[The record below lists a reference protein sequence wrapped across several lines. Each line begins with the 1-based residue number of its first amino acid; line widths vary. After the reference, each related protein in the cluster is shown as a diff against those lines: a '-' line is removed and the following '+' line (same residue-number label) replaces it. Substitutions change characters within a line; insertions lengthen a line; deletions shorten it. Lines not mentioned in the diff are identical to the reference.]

1 MKQRVWYDA
10 GFEMLKRQRDELLTS
25 TVIYLENAD
34 LDENELLQFLEP
46 LGDTVRILLQY
57 KTFFALKSNLAKK
70 LKAANETIKQKRI
83 DAFKKAVQDGS
94 YNDYLSKLRWTD
106 KSNLSVAMNLNRA
119 EDKLSEEEKKYLN
132 IIEASI
138 QKDLEDESEM
148 YGFSSLE
155 DWKKTNAKLFCPAAV
170 CSEKQYKYVT
180 ESEIMEAGLK
190 LEEKIK
196 EVRASFDKHPGRMN
210 LGETKN
216 VLEILKKLPEHHSKL
231 EKSIQELESM
241 LEERSKTI
249 ENYEQTEEYAFLKE
263 QIATSKEVK
272 SCVYSLFKPT
282 K

>member
-1 MKQRVWYDA
+1 MRQRVWYDA

-25 TVIYLENAD
+25 TVIYLEKAD

-46 LGDTVRILLQY
+46 LGDCIRILLQY
-57 KTFFALKSNLAKK
+57 KTFFACKSELAKK
-70 LKAANETIKQKRI
+70 LKVANETIKQKRI
-83 DAFKKAVQDGS
+83 VAFKKAVEDGS

-106 KSNLSVAMNLNRA
+106 KSNLSVAMNLKKTK
-119 EDKLSEEEKKYLN
+119 EKLSEEEKKYLN

-138 QKDLEDESEM
+138 QKDLEDEAEM
-148 YGFSSLE
+148 YGFSSIE
-155 DWKKTNAKLFCPAAV
+155 EWKKNNAKLFCPAIV
-170 CSEKQYKYVT
+170 YREKSSKYMT

-196 EVRASFDKHPGRMN
+196 EVRASFDKRPVRRN
-210 LGETKN
+210 LGDTEN
-216 VLEILKKLPEHHSKL
+216 IFEILKKIPEHHSKL

>member
-1 MKQRVWYDA
+1 MRQRVWYDA

-25 TVIYLENAD
+25 TVIYLEKAD

-46 LGDTVRILLQY
+46 LSDCIRILLQY
-57 KTFFALKSNLAKK
+57 KTFFACKSELAKK
-70 LKAANETIKQKRI
+70 LKVANETIKQKRI
-83 DAFKKAVQDGS
+83 VAFKKAVEDGS

-106 KSNLSVAMNLNRA
+106 KSNLSVAMNLKKTK
-119 EDKLSEEEKKYLN
+119 EKLSEEEKKYLN

-138 QKDLEDESEM
+138 QKDLEDEAEM
-148 YGFSSLE
+148 YGFSSIE
-155 DWKKTNAKLFCPAAV
+155 EWKKNNAKLFCPAIV
-170 CSEKQYKYVT
+170 YREKSSKYMT

-196 EVRASFDKHPGRMN
+196 EVRASFDKRPGRRN
-210 LGETKN
+210 LGDTEN
-216 VLEILKKLPEHHSKL
+216 ILEILKKIPEHHSKL

>member
-1 MKQRVWYDA
+1 MRQRVWYDA
-10 GFEMLKRQRDELLTS
+10 GFETLKRQRDELLTS
-25 TVIYLENAD
+25 TVIYLEKAD

-46 LGDTVRILLQY
+46 LSDCIRILLQY
-57 KTFFALKSNLAKK
+57 KTFFACKSELAKK
-70 LKAANETIKQKRI
+70 LKVANETIKQKRI
-83 DAFKKAVQDGS
+83 VAFKKAVEDGS

-106 KSNLSVAMNLNRA
+106 KSNLSVAMNLKRA
-119 EDKLSEEEKKYLN
+119 EEKLSEEEKKYLN

-138 QKDLEDESEM
+138 QKDLEDEAEM
-148 YGFSSLE
+148 YGFSSIE
-155 DWKKTNAKLFCPAAV
+155 EWKKNNAKLFCPAIV
-170 CSEKQYKYVT
+170 YREKSSKYMT
-180 ESEIMEAGLK
+180 ENEIMEAGLK

-196 EVRASFDKHPGRMN
+196 EVRASFDKRPGRRN
-210 LGETKN
+210 LGDTEN
-216 VLEILKKLPEHHSKL
+216 ILEIFKKIPEHHSKL